1 VTLVEGGAQVC
12 VYAGHADGVQVCLFE
27 PGDIH
32 GETER
37 RVPLTERVYGYW
49 FGFVPGM
56 GVGQRYGFRVSGP
69 WAPHDGMRYN
79 PAKLLL
85 DPYARAIEG
94 EVTWVPEV
102 YGHRTSSDLRP
113 EDLYAIDERDSAAYV
128 PRSVVVDGGFDWGD
142 DRPLRRPLTESV
154 IYETHVR
161 NLTMRLPGVPAN
173 LRGTY
178 AGLAH
183 PVTIDYLT
191 RLGITAVEL
200 LPVHTFTT
208 EPEVWRR
215 GLINHWGYNTLG
227 FFAPT
232 RGMPPRATHR
242 APSTSSRAW
251 SNCCTRPASRSSSTS
266 STTTPPSS
274 RRAARRCPGEAWTI
288 APTTGL
294 TGAGTTSTSPAAGT
308 PSTCATS
315 SRFG

>member
-227 FFAPT
+227 FFAPHARYAAARDPT
-232 RGMPPRATHR
+232 GRPRRVQGHGQTAARGRHRGHPRRRLQPH
-242 APSTSSRAW
+242 
-251 SNCCTRPASRSSSTS
+251 
-266 STTTPPSS
+266 
-274 RRAARRCPGEAWTI
+274 RRAVGARRDAVLARPGQSR
-288 APTTGL
+288 L
-294 TGAGTTSTSPAAGT
+294 LPA
-308 PSTCATS
+308 
-315 SRFG
+315 